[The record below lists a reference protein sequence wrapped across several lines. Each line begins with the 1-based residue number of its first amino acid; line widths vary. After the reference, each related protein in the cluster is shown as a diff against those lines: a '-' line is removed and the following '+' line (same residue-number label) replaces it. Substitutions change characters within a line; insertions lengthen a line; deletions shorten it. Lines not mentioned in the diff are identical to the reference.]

1 VLTKEENELLTQTGP
16 GTPCGELQRRY
27 WQPAALVEELP
38 PGAAP
43 LPIRLLGE
51 DLVLFRD
58 EEGKPGLLG
67 IHCSHRGAD
76 LSYGRIED
84 GGLRCI
90 YHGWL
95 YDRNG
100 RCLEQPGEPAGS
112 TFHERI
118 RQTAYPC
125 IERAGIIFTYMG
137 PGEPPL
143 LPNYPPFTMTDDHV
157 VSGKIYSQCNYLQG
171 NEGNID
177 LLHTSFLHY
186 IRRDL
191 SSLPPEQRQ
200 QVLERYDQP
209 ETLSGRGPSPGI
221 ETVEGQLIA
230 YGVRICKIRKADDDI
245 YVRLATFLLPSL
257 TVIPGGTINWHV
269 PIDDTH
275 HWKYTVRYDPN
286 NPVPPGEGRTEW
298 APPPT
303 YHPEPTCANRY
314 LQDRSTMFTKSY
326 SGIPQTYF
334 AAQDLCATESA
345 GAIQDRTQEHLA
357 ITDAPIAASRTFLRF
372 AIKEVQEGRDPPHV
386 IRDPAKNS
394 FPEVCGTFGMVPR
407 GLTWKEYADQ
417 LAAEDKGWQ
426 PRPFGSQV

>member
-1 VLTKEENELLTQTGP
+1 MVLTKEENELLTRTGP
-16 GTPCGELQRRY
+16 GTPCGELMRRY
-27 WQPAALVEELP
+27 WQPGGLSEELP
-38 PGAAP
+38 LGGPP
-43 LPIRLLGE
+43 MPVRLLSE

-58 EEGKPGLLG
+58 EAGQPGLLG
-67 IHCSHRGAD
+67 IHCAHRGAD
-76 LSYGRIED
+76 LSYGRLED

-100 RCLEQPGEPAGS
+100 HCLEQPGEPAGS

-125 IERAGIIFTYMG
+125 VERNGVIFAYLG
-137 PGEPPL
+137 PGDPPL
-143 LPNYPPFTMTDDHV
+143 LPAYPMFTLPEANV
-157 VSGKIYSQCNYLQG
+157 AAQKLYSACNYLQG

-191 SSLPPEQRQ
+191 SNLTPEQRQ
-200 QVLERYDQP
+200 AALERYDQP
-209 ETLSGRGPSPGI
+209 ETLSGRGPSPGL
-221 ETVEGQLIA
+221 ETCEAALIP
-230 YGVRICKIRKADDDI
+230 YGLRICKIRRAGEDT

-257 TVIPGGTINWHV
+257 TVIPGGSINWHV

-275 HWKYTVRYDPN
+275 HWKFTVRFDPN
-286 NPVPPGEGRTEW
+286 QPIVGGADRVEW

-303 YHPEPTCANRY
+303 YMPEPNRGNRY
-314 LQDRSTMFTKSY
+314 LQDRSLMNTRSY

-345 GAIQDRTQEHLA
+345 GIIQDRTQEHLA
-357 ITDAPIAASRTFLRF
+357 ITDAPLAAARTFLRH

-386 IRDPAKNS
+386 IRDPDLNY
-394 FPEVCGTFGMVPR
+394 FPEVTGTYGMVPQ
-407 GLTWKEYADQ
+407 GLTWREYADQ
-417 LAAEDKGWQ
+417 LAREGKGWQ
-426 PRPFGSQV
+426 ARTFTA